1 MILCRR
7 KIDEKRQMSYFPA
20 FLKLDNKKILIVGG
34 GYIAYE
40 KLEHLLDF
48 TSDISIIALEL
59 SDDMKR
65 VIEEKSLNFEKR
77 GYKKGDIKDFAV
89 VIVAVDDIPLQ
100 AEIFAESKNYNCLCN
115 SVDSVDYCDF
125 IFPSYIKKDDLTI
138 AVSTSGASPAVAKHL
153 RKYLQELIPSSIGE
167 FLQEMKDL
175 RKSLPKG
182 KERMKM
188 LDKKAEDYIK
198 TWSQK

>member
-1 MILCRR
+1 MLPKIR
-7 KIDEKRQMSYFPA
+7 KSYMAYFPA

-40 KLEHLLDF
+40 KLDHLLDF
-48 TSDISIIALEL
+48 TKDISVIALDL
-59 SDDMKR
+59 SDDMAKGIKDNNLTYEQR
-65 VIEEKSLNFEKR
+65 A
-77 GYKKGDIKDFAV
+77 YKTGDIKDFAV

-100 AEIFAESKNYNCLCN
+100 ADIFAESKQYNCLCN

-138 AVSTSGASPAVAKHL
+138 AVSTSGASPAMAKHL
-153 RKYLQELIPSSIGE
+153 RMYLQNLIPDSIGE
-167 FLQEMKDL
+167 FLKEMKDL
-175 RKSLPKG
+175 RKTLPKG

-198 TWSQK
+198 QWSSK